1 MFTFASVISWSRARM
16 RRDHGE
22 ALPDEDMQGRPG
34 LQLGLEGG
42 AVALLERFLRRMGFY
57 SGPINGQF
65 DAQTDAAVRQQLQ
78 ALGLVWRRWRSNVGF
93 PWLIEMLRSLRNE
106 SRGCVSATVV
116 ERPRRISTA

>member
-1 MFTFASVISWSRARM
+1 M

-78 ALGLVWRRWRSNVGF
+78 ALGVVRRLWRSNVGF
-93 PWLIEMLRSLRNE
+93 PWLIEMLRSLRND

-116 ERPRRISTA
+116 ERPRRSSKA

>member
-1 MFTFASVISWSRARM
+1 M

-22 ALPDEDMQGRPG
+22 ALLDEDMQGRPG
-34 LQLGLEGG
+34 LQLGLECA
-42 AVALLERFLRRMGFY
+42 AVALLQRFLRRMGFY

-78 ALGLVWRRWRSNVGF
+78 ALGLVSHRWRSNVGF
-93 PWLIEMLRSLRNE
+93 PWPIEMLLSLRND
-106 SRGCVSATVV
+106 SRRCVSATVV